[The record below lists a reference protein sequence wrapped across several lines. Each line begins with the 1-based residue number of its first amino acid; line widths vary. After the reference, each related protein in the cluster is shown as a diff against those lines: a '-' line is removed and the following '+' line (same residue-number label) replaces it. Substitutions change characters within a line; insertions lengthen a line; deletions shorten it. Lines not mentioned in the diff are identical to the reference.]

1 MANVALRFI
10 LELAGLVAV
19 AWWGFHAADGATGW
33 LLGVAGIVVFVVVWG
48 LFVAPRARYPQPPR
62 IRLVAGTVILL
73 TTAALLATTGAV
85 AVAVA
90 FALLVVLNA
99 VGIAVLGDGGLAA

>member
-1 MANVALRFI
+1 MVNVALRFI